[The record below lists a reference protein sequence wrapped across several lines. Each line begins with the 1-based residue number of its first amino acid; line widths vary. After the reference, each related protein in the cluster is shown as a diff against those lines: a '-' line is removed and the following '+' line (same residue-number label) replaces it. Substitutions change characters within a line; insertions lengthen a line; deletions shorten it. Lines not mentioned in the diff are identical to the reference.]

1 MHTTLLH
8 QWVQQGCMQ
17 ANPVCTRVV
26 PGLNPCVHPNPLCTT
41 PILYWDTNLTE
52 EPDLPGTPIL
62 QSNRCPSTGY
72 GPKPPVLGL
81 YRPIWA
87 PNHPNPVLG
96 LHFD

>member
-1 MHTTLLH
+1 MICWCTTPEHPL
-8 QWVQQGCMQ
+8 VQQGLCTGQ
-17 ANPVCTRVV
+17 TPVCT
-26 PGLNPCVHPNPLCTT
+26 GFGLCTT
-41 PILYWDTNLTE
+41 PILYWDTDLTE